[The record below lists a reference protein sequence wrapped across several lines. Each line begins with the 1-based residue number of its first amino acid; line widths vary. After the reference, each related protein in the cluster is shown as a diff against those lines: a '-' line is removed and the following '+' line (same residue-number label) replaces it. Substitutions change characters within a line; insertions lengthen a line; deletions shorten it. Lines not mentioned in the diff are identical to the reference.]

1 GYPRLQPHPE
11 ILPSASPRAS
21 SGRNAATRFSPVLK
35 QKFEAMTSAI
45 ARASV
50 SAPVKASAA
59 VKRTQPAGGAARRSF
74 FAARRAAYAPRT
86 GAGTRTRA
94 EQMGSAIVHAHGTPD
109 ALPATTPTK

>member
-50 SAPVKASAA
+50 PAPVKASAA
-59 VKRTQPAGGAARRSF
+59 VKRTQPAVVAARRSF
-74 FAARRAAYAPRT
+74 FAARRSAYAPRT
-86 GAGTRTRA
+86 GAVTRTSA
-94 EQMGSAIVHAHGTPD
+94 YEMASAIAHPHV
-109 ALPATTPTK
+109 PPH